1 MYRYCWVS
9 VMLGASLV
17 ACTTAPSVDPQRTL
31 PPATVQSALPPQ
43 MQATSAAQPSALS
56 YGSVTTL
63 VQRNKTTQL
72 EILQSFGGPNIATTD
87 SDGTE
92 VWVYDR
98 AVTETDIATQ
108 SKAYQGAVSLGVS
121 FGFPHFGGSAGA
133 SGGVSGGSG
142 QSSTASATRTLTV
155 IVKFNSD
162 KTVKDYAVRSST
174 F

>member
-1 MYRYCWVS
+1 MYRYSWLTA
-9 VMLGASLV
+9 MLGASLV
-17 ACTTAPSVDPQRTL
+17 ACASTPSFDPSKSS
-31 PPATVQSALPPQ
+31 VQSGAAPQ
-43 MQATSAAQPSALS
+43 TQVASPAPAAQPSTLS

-63 VQRNKTTQL
+63 VQRNRTTQL
-72 EILQSFGGPNIATTD
+72 EILQNFGGPNIATTD

-108 SKAYQGAVSLGVS
+108 SKAFQGAVNLGVS
-121 FGFPHFGGSAGA
+121 FGLPHFGSSMGA
-133 SGGVSGGSG
+133 SGGLSGASG
-142 QSSTASATRTLTV
+142 QASTTSATRTLTV